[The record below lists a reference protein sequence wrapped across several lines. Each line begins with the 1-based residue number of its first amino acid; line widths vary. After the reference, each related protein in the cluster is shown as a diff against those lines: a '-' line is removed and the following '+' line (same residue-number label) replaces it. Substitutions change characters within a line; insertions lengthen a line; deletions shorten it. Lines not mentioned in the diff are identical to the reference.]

1 MWELTEG
8 KGDIYSKQSCFQSF
22 PPLGFAHL
30 CSQLPR
36 QVLQPHWG
44 GPGTPPAKTSPCPPS
59 CSSQQK
65 GSGDGFLLFLG
76 LTCYY
81 GVISHLRVLVFLAFV
96 DLQQC
101 CCLCFLVRGLF
112 WAVVASS
119 QAVEVMC
126 SNSVLL
132 WSGDRFAAARL
143 VVLSHTQMFPFVI
156 HPDQSRYWLQT
167 STEVDI
173 LFYVCT

>member
-1 MWELTEG
+1 M
-8 KGDIYSKQSCFQSF
+8 
-22 PPLGFAHL
+22 

-44 GPGTPPAKTSPCPPS
+44 GPGTPSAKPSPCS
-59 CSSQQK
+59 E
-65 GSGDGFLLFLG
+65 LFLSTDG
-76 LTCYY
+76 LWGWFFTFSRTYLLLW
-81 GVISHLRVLVFLAFV
+81 GDLSPQALVFFGFRRSSAVL
-96 DLQQC
+96 LP
-101 CCLCFLVRGLF
+101 LCFRVRGLF

-143 VVLSHTQMFPFVI
+143 VVLSHTQVFPFVI
-156 HPDQSRYWLQT
+156 HPGQSRYWLQT
-167 STEVDI
+167 SMEVDI